1 MRTAVLIALA
11 LALVAGC
18 APVHEDPVE
27 TSEAPI
33 VNGSLESGF
42 PSTVSMG
49 GEIGGYLMSMC
60 TGNLITP
67 EIVLCAGH
75 CGDGIPIE
83 LIVGLG
89 QAFFGDDIQ
98 SYDEAIGFVDFEVHP
113 DYVPLESGLG
123 GTLGEYDLSVFV
135 LAEPAT
141 AEPTWFN
148 RDPITDDELDRD
160 MMSVGFGV
168 TGPEGDGSGTKRS
181 ALLTLDEYDDNF
193 LISNSSSNPDEANV
207 CSGDSGGPQFFE
219 HENGRWIEAAVHSWA
234 DQFCEVQSGST
245 RTDIAADWI
254 LDWVEDVHGSR
265 DVCEI
270 NEWYEDGIC
279 DDYCDEEDPDCV
291 EPGDDDD
298 DDDDTSGGDDDDAES
313 EADDDDDDGEGGCEC
328 SSASERPVGAAA
340 LTLGLGLLVVRRR

>member
-1 MRTAVLIALA
+1 MKTVLSLAAILA
-11 LALVAGC
+11 LAAGC
-18 APVHEDPVE
+18 APAPDDLAEADPH
-27 TSEAPI
+27 PI
-33 VNGSLESGF
+33 VNGAEEPGF

-49 GEIGGYLMSMC
+49 GEIGGYIMSMC

-67 EIVLCAGH
+67 EVVLCAGH

-83 LIVGLG
+83 LVLALG
-89 QAFFGDDIQ
+89 QAYFGPAIDTP
-98 SYDEAIGFVDFEVHP
+98 DEAIGFVDFEVHP
-113 DYVPLESGLG
+113 DYVPLEPGLG
-123 GTLGEYDLSVFV
+123 GTLGEFDLSVFV
-135 LAEPAT
+135 LAEPAA

-148 RDPITDDELDRD
+148 REPITDDDLGRD

-193 LISNSSSNPDEANV
+193 LISDSSSNPDGANV

-234 DQFCEVQSGST
+234 DQYCEISSGST
-245 RTDIAADWI
+245 RTDIAAEWI
-254 LDWVEDVHGSR
+254 LDWVEEVHGSR

-270 NEWYEDGIC
+270 NGWYDDGIC

-291 EPGDDDD
+291 EEADDDDSAAGDDDD
-298 DDDDTSGGDDDDAES
+298 DVDS
-313 EADDDDDDGEGGCEC
+313 ELDDDDDDEGGCEC
-328 SSASERPVGAAA
+328 SASRPGRGGVVLALALLAA
-340 LTLGLGLLVVRRR
+340 LRRRR

>member
-1 MRTAVLIALA
+1 MRFAVPLILA
-11 LALVAGC
+11 LALVTGC
-18 APVHEDPVE
+18 APAPDEPVD

-33 VNGSLESGF
+33 VNGALESGF

-67 EIVLCAGH
+67 EVVLCAGH

-89 QAFFGDDIQ
+89 QAFFGESIE

-113 DYVPLESGLG
+113 DYVPLESGFG

-135 LAEPAT
+135 LAEPASV
-141 AEPTWFN
+141 EPTWFN
-148 RDPITDDELDRD
+148 REAITDDELDRD

-168 TGPEGDGSGTKRS
+168 TGPEGNGSGTKRS

-193 LISNSSSNPDEANV
+193 LISDSVSNPDGANV

-219 HENGRWIEAAVHSWA
+219 HDNGRWIEAAVHSWA
-234 DQFCEVQSGST
+234 DQYCEISSGST

-254 LDWVEDVHGSR
+254 LDWIEEVHGTR
-265 DVCEI
+265 DVCEV
-270 NEWYEDGIC
+270 NEWYGDGIC

-298 DDDDTSGGDDDDAES
+298 DTSSGDDDDAES
-313 EADDDDDDGEGGCEC
+313 EADDDDDEGAGGCGC
-328 SSASERPVGAAA
+328 SSAPARSGTAASLVLLTA
-340 LTLGLGLLVVRRR
+340 LMVTRRR

>member
-1 MRTAVLIALA
+1 MKFAVLLASIGSIA
-11 LALVAGC
+11 AGC
-18 APVHEDPVE
+18 APPPVALDEADPR
-27 TSEAPI
+27 PI
-33 VNGSLESGF
+33 VNGSEESGF

-49 GEIGGYLMSMC
+49 GEIGGYIMSMC

-67 EIVLCAGH
+67 EVVLCAGH

-89 QAFFGDDIQ
+89 QAFFGPDINTP
-98 SYDEAIGFVDFEVHP
+98 DETIGFVDFEIHP

-123 GTLGEYDLSVFV
+123 GTLGEFDLSVFV
-135 LAEPAT
+135 LAEPAS
-141 AEPTWFN
+141 ADPTWFN
-148 RDPITDDELDRD
+148 RDPISDDDLGRD

-193 LISNSSSNPDEANV
+193 LISDSSSNENGANV

-234 DQFCEVQSGST
+234 DQFCEISSGST
-245 RTDIAADWI
+245 RTDIATEWI
-254 LDWVEDVHGSR
+254 LDWIEDVHGSR

-270 NEWYEDGIC
+270 NGWYEDGIC
-279 DDYCDEEDPDCV
+279 DDFCDEEDPDCV
-291 EPGDDDD
+291 EDPTD
-298 DDDDTSGGDDDDAES
+298 DDDDTSG
-313 EADDDDDDGEGGCEC
+313 DDDDDVVSEGDDDEEEEGGGCEC
-328 SSASERPVGAAA
+328 SAGRTGRGPIV
-340 LTLGLGLLVVRRR
+340 LLLGLTSMVLRRLR